1 MTHFK
6 KLAQINEE
14 FGGKKIRLIGDQ
26 DNVFVT
32 GFNFSGGILKIDDE
46 YDDDDSYDKKIDIC
60 CDSIEMGEEVYSLII
75 DDALFEKLKKYGIT
89 KIIMQDQQYGGI
101 LFSCSH
107 HNLNNFIYKSNK
119 ILETGYIGNL
129 VTAQQFSNWCSESVN
144 FNLYMPHKST
154 IADFISFF
162 NKCSKDEFTR
172 IICMSTNTQDQAEFI
187 RTLIHTPVD
196 LSFLTLISREFEYY
210 DSHNGSI
217 PVTILKI
224 VEKYLHKGKNIRQ
237 RDIPG
242 FEQEMIDAGF
252 EEYL

>member
-129 VTAQQFSNWCSESVN
+129 VTAQQFSNWC
-144 FNLYMPHKST
+144 
-154 IADFISFF
+154 
-162 NKCSKDEFTR
+162 
-172 IICMSTNTQDQAEFI
+172 
-187 RTLIHTPVD
+187 
-196 LSFLTLISREFEYY
+196 LS
-210 DSHNGSI
+210 
-217 PVTILKI
+217 
-224 VEKYLHKGKNIRQ
+224 
-237 RDIPG
+237 
-242 FEQEMIDAGF
+242 
-252 EEYL
+252 